1 MVGYFLSGGIQA
13 RVDSCVPSLG
23 GPKQRCVL
31 AVLLASHGTVVSI
44 DRLADAIWADDPP
57 AKSVASLRS
66 YVANLRRVLT
76 AATEPGG
83 PRFESRQH
91 GYQLNVLPGDT
102 VDLHQFEQLVND
114 GRSALIRGE
123 ARSAADTL
131 GAALALWRGDPFG
144 EFTHHDFAH
153 ADTQRYVALRTT
165 AIEAR
170 FDAVLQAGDSG
181 ACIPEIEEALAQEPL
196 HERLWGHL
204 MLALYRTGRTTE
216 AIRAFDRARM
226 ILEREIGTRPGE
238 GLQTLY
244 RQISRDAPELKLSLA
259 AGRPITVTGPR
270 PGKRE
275 SLVGRDAE
283 LSAIADAVAGTRDGS
298 GSLVLLA
305 GESGIGKTALAQDV
319 SEQARADGLA
329 TAWATHPM
337 GIRLPVLWTWIQIL
351 RQLGRALG
359 PSVRERVVRA
369 APGVVDALVPEWN
382 DTGAP
387 APQARAA
394 ASGFQLVEGLVTA
407 LTELSSDRAL
417 LLVLDD
423 VQRADPASCNAL
435 ILLQEQLPWLPIQ
448 VIGNWTYFGS
458 DRPVNRS
465 SFERVVRSRATTTIH
480 LDGMDLDGTAGLV
493 EILTG
498 AAPSSANAN
507 LIWEHTG
514 GNPLYITEFVR
525 VLDAKNRSQGT
536 SVADGVTVPD
546 AISAAVGRRLS
557 VLDTACR
564 HTLSVAGV
572 VGPMFDVA
580 ALSDI
585 VDLPVSVVQRRLRPA
600 YETGLLDELPG
611 SPGVYRFSHG
621 LVRDAVL
628 AHMTGADRMNAH
640 AAIARSQSVGIV
652 TMAYE
657 EAIATADHAWR
668 AGVEINPH
676 TALEI
681 HESVVQRAVDRSAY
695 EDITVLC
702 DHAIAICRR
711 LPPKPELLGRQA
723 TLWLHLA
730 GARGIREGH
739 SSEPALDAVQ
749 RAFELGSASSGRN
762 FYGAIVLQIMM
773 LCARGRLDEAQVMA
787 KGLDDRHAATGDSD
801 IGEASH
807 FVRMMIHGLR
817 GEFEDALST
826 AKSMF
831 ATFPAPVTVADPLHF
846 LHPRAYCF
854 VAVAEANRGDREAA
868 LRNCQRS
875 LDLARS
881 HGDVFNVLAAK
892 LTLVEVDAILGIH
905 DGIAGEA
912 DAIYTEMVAAG
923 AHQWAGCARLVSLWA
938 RTLST
943 GEDLVAEAFEA
954 LDAIS
959 YDGSTVMMP
968 FWLCLM
974 ADIEKQHKRVQ
985 HARDLLTRAHSI
997 ARATGEH
1004 AWDDQ
1009 IARRLAG

>member
-1 MVGYFLSGGIQA
+1 MVEYLLSGGIEA
-13 RVDSCVPSLG
+13 HVDSCVASLG

-31 AVLLASHGTVVSI
+31 AALLANHGTVVSI
-44 DRLADAIWADDPP
+44 DRLVDAIWADDPP

-76 AATEPGG
+76 SATELDG

-91 GYQLNVLPGDT
+91 GYQLNLLAGDT
-102 VDLHQFEQLVND
+102 LDLHRFEQLVND
-114 GRSALIRGE
+114 GRGALIRGE
-123 ARSAADTL
+123 AQPAAETL
-131 GAALALWRGDPFG
+131 GTALTLWRGDPFG
-144 EFTHHDFAH
+144 EFTHHDFAQ

-170 FDAVLQAGDSG
+170 FDAVLQVGDGG
-181 ACIPEIEEALAQEPL
+181 ACIPEIEEALAEEPL

-216 AIRAFDRARM
+216 AIRAFDRARI
-226 ILEREIGTRPGE
+226 ILEQEIGTRPGE

-244 RQISRDAPELKLSLA
+244 RQISRDAPELKLNL
-259 AGRPITVTGPR
+259 AGRRMITTTGRR

-275 SLVGRDAE
+275 TLVGRDSE
-283 LSAIADAVAGTRDGS
+283 LSAIAGAVDRARAGS
-298 GSLVLLA
+298 GGLVLLA
-305 GESGIGKTALAQDV
+305 GESGIGKTSLAQAV
-319 SEQARADGLA
+319 SEQARVDGLA

-359 PSVRERVVRA
+359 PSAREAVVRA
-369 APGVVDALVPEWN
+369 VPGVVDALVPEWN
-382 DTGAP
+382 GTDAP

-394 ASGFQLVEGLVTA
+394 ATGFPLVEGLVTA
-407 LTELSSDRAL
+407 MSELSSAQPL

-435 ILLQEQLPWLPIQ
+435 ILLQEQLPRLPIQ

-458 DRPVNRS
+458 DRPVNRH
-465 SFERVVRSRATTTIH
+465 SFERVVRTSATTTIH
-480 LDGMDLDGTAGLV
+480 LDGVDLDATVDLV
-493 EILTG
+493 ESLTG
-498 AAPSSANAN
+498 SVPSTVNAN

-525 VLDAKNRSQGT
+525 VLDAKTRSQST
-536 SVADGVTVPD
+536 LVPDGVTVPD

-557 VLDTACR
+557 VLDGACR
-564 HTLSVAGV
+564 HTLSAAAV
-572 VGPMFDVA
+572 VGPVFDVA

-600 YETGLLDELPG
+600 YETGLLDEMPG
-611 SPGVYRFSHG
+611 NPGVFRFSHG

-628 AHMTGADRMNAH
+628 AHMPGTDRMGVH
-640 AAIARSQSVGIV
+640 AATARSQSAGIV

-681 HESVVQRAVDRSAY
+681 HESAVQRALDRSAY
-695 EDITVLC
+695 EDVSVLC
-702 DHAIAICRR
+702 EHAIAICRR

-739 SSEPALDAVQ
+739 SSESAVDAVQ
-749 RAFELGSASSGRN
+749 RAFELGGASSGRN
-762 FYGAIVLQIMM
+762 FYGAFVLQIMM

-787 KGLDDRHAATGDSD
+787 KGLDDEHAATGDSD

-807 FVRMMIHGLR
+807 FVRVMIHGLR
-817 GEFEDALST
+817 GEFEDALSA

-831 ATFPAPVTVADPLHF
+831 ATFPAPVTVADPMHF
-846 LHPRAYCF
+846 LHPRAYCL

-868 LRNCQRS
+868 RRNCHLS

-881 HGDVFNVLAAK
+881 RGDVFNVLAAK

-912 DAIYTEMVAAG
+912 DVVYNEMTAAG
-923 AHQWAGCARLVSLWA
+923 AHQWAACARLVSLWA
-938 RTLST
+938 RTLTT
-943 GEDLVAEAFEA
+943 GEDVVAEAFEA

-974 ADIEKQHKRVQ
+974 ADIEKRHNRIQ
-985 HARDLLTRAHSI
+985 HARDLLSRAHSI

-1004 AWDDQ
+1004 AWDDH
-1009 IARRLAG
+1009 ISRRLAV